1 MVAKRTLTW
10 SLGTSSLKVW
20 GTVAAP
26 ARAQRNQQSPS
37 LRMMIIDHDDDANG
51 DGDIAQPALVDIV
64 LARALHH
71 QLRLGEQDAR
81 AHPLDLR
88 GVCWLEKKKI
98 DQSPP

>member
-81 AHPLDLR
+81 PHPLDL
-88 GVCWLEKKKI
+88 
-98 DQSPP
+98 

>member
-37 LRMMIIDHDDDANG
+37 LRMMMIIM
-51 DGDIAQPALVDIV
+51 I
-64 LARALHH
+64 
-71 QLRLGEQDAR
+71 
-81 AHPLDLR
+81 
-88 GVCWLEKKKI
+88 
-98 DQSPP
+98 